1 MAAISQDQ
9 WTRYLPRCTG
19 LGTRVTDGIQLL
31 YQPGPRLSCFLEPR
45 PQTPEVPSL
54 CASPKTS
61 LRPPGQTGRALRIPG
76 SALKA
81 PGRLLGP
88 RNTRTCSKTQS
99 RQTILHRGLQLNEVR
114 RHCKRQGSE
123 ACSPPAFVAVLQRL
137 WRTREDKKTPA
148 GSRLPA
154 SPPREPVP
162 AALDKRLS
170 KLGGARLGASGF
182 CSAPGFG
189 PAVHL
194 GPSRAAGETKT
205 CPADH

>member
-1 MAAISQDQ
+1 MSF
-9 WTRYLPRCTG
+9 
-19 LGTRVTDGIQLL
+19 
-31 YQPGPRLSCFLEPR
+31 FLEPR

-61 LRPPGQTGRALRIPG
+61 LRPPGPTGRALRIPG

-88 RNTRTCSKTQS
+88 RNTGTCSKTQS
-99 RQTILHRGLQLNEVR
+99 RQTIGHRCLQLNEVR

-148 GSRLPA
+148 GERKVFVPTNGLRGILITCCTASRPIFLCKTRDGRDAQEPVQGAAGLTWFAAPGLPA
-154 SPPREPVP
+154 PRAGP
-162 AALDKRLS
+162 R
-170 KLGGARLGASGF
+170 RSGQ
-182 CSAPGFG
+182 A
-189 PAVHL
+189 
-194 GPSRAAGETKT
+194 T
-205 CPADH
+205 